1 MYFIINLRGIF
12 IGNKREGEFK
22 GLTLSFVQINNY
34 AYNKKKRTLYMLS
47 IIIYFM
53 LYGPIH
59 TT

>member
-12 IGNKREGEFK
+12 IGNKRECEFK
-22 GLTLSFVQINNY
+22 GFSFVQINNY
-34 AYNKKKRTLYMLS
+34 AYNKRKRTLYMLS